1 MKVIALRRTK
11 TQRGSNGKPIVD
23 IPEKNI
29 FVSYVEL
36 SPEER
41 DIYKA
46 VAEEGKITIGK

>member
-11 TQRGSNGKPIVD
+11 DTKLNGKPIVQ
-23 IPEKNI
+23 IPEKSVFLN
-29 FVSYVEL
+29 YVEL

-46 VAEEGKITIGK
+46 VAEKGKVTIGK